1 MDIWHER
8 LLHSHM
14 THPGLLLREQL
25 NRALG
30 LFLLPEF
37 EVNHKIPK
45 SLGVGQI
52 FGAVPQCLSVLSL
65 VGIRSGPWPNMLGLP
80 VSSLML
86 WERTSPLHRLS
97 GGCPVGLRREPGS
110 SHDLMMK
117 LLGNGNGQ
125 TTFFRTY

>member
-65 VGIRSGPWPNMLGLP
+65 VGIRSGPWPNMFGLP

-86 WERTSPLHRLS
+86 WEREHRLCTAS
-97 GGCPVGLRREPGS
+97 VVAV
-110 SHDLMMK
+110 
-117 LLGNGNGQ
+117 LLA
-125 TTFFRTY
+125 